1 MEDLN
6 KRENVDFIAGRN
18 AVIEALKQKRNI
30 DTIYITNAQTHGSIN
45 KIIALAKENDI
56 VIKNVTDQKLDF
68 ISGGVNHQG
77 VVAICAVGQYYSL
90 EDILQIA
97 RDKNEPPF
105 IIIADEIEDP
115 HNLGAIIRTAEACG
129 AHGIIIPKRR
139 TATLTSTVY
148 KTSAG
153 AASAVPVAK
162 VPNLVAAIKEL
173 QKNGVWIYAADMDGK
188 RWCEVDL
195 KGAVALII
203 GSEGEGISRL
213 LKEQCDFTLSLPMLG
228 TINSLNAS
236 VAAGILMYEVVRQ
249 RTNNISM

>member
-1 MEDLN
+1 
-6 KRENVDFIAGRN
+6 
-18 AVIEALKQKRNI
+18 
-30 DTIYITNAQTHGSIN
+30 AQTHGSIN

-173 QKNGVWIYAADMDGK
+173 QKNGVWIYAADMEGK